1 MWSVGVV
8 LANLLGCEDI
18 FNSTLEE
25 KDDPLGILD
34 QVFGLL
40 GAPGNDNA
48 PCILR
53 YPQYAY

>member
-8 LANLLGCEDI
+8 FAYLLGCEDL
-18 FNSTLEE
+18 FKPRYEE
-25 KDDPLGILD
+25 RDDPAGILD

-40 GAPGNDNA
+40 GAPSEVNA

-53 YPQYAY
+53 YPHYEQ